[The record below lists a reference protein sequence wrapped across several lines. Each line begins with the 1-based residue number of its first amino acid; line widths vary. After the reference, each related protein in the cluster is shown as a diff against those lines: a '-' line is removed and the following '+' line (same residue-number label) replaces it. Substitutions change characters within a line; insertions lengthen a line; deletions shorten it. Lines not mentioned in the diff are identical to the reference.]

1 MAGLSDLTLTSLH
14 LEVAM
19 LKMDLRSF
27 LPYLKISGLYDL
39 EGVALGVF
47 PLFGSGPYD
56 VEVFDLVML
65 GGGDLDLD
73 ASGQYLQMTSL
84 LMDTNFTTLAVN
96 FENLLGGGDF
106 GETINAILSQ
116 LGASIFDQVKPLV
129 IRLLS
134 DGIVRVVNDALSR
147 FPLVPPTTASPSVG
161 AAGVRP
167 EILQRA

>member
-1 MAGLSDLTLTSLH
+1 
-14 LEVAM
+14 M

-73 ASGQYLQMTSL
+73 ASGQYLQVPFFFDFCSVFFFL
-84 LMDTNFTTLAVN
+84 AFFYFT
-96 FENLLGGGDF
+96 GRRR
-106 GETINAILSQ
+106 
-116 LGASIFDQVKPLV
+116 
-129 IRLLS
+129 RLLRL
-134 DGIVRVVNDALSR
+134 GYQYL
-147 FPLVPPTTASPSVG
+147 
-161 AAGVRP
+161 
-167 EILQRA
+167 